1 MDEVDFVGA
10 GWSYPLGTDP
20 SGRVALVTREREI
33 EQSIRLILGT
43 SIGERPMRP
52 DFGCRIHDHVFGPA
66 NSATAGQ
73 IAYDV
78 RDALERWETRID
90 VTDVVVSF
98 DRISEG
104 RIYIDIGYS
113 ARGLNDPRNL
123 VFPFYV
129 IPDEGDRGRPDD
141 RRHRVRQPGPRHD
154 RAVGPGRVHVLPTR
168 HAVIDVGDQP
178 RPDRRSVTCSPPR
191 IWTTDVSR
199 TWSTTPRDW
208 SSSGARPGPTTTCRT
223 PESP

>member
-1 MDEVDFVGA
+1 MYEVDFIGA
-10 GWSYPLGTDP
+10 GWSYPLGADP

-90 VTDVVVSF
+90 INEVQNLVSSSLGIDEARGDTVEVTSMPF
-98 DRISEG
+98 DR
-104 RIYIDIGYS
+104 S
-113 ARGLNDPRNL
+113 AEEDAAAALAAAEKADSQA
-123 VFPFYV
+123 
-129 IPDEGDRGRPDD
+129 EMMSM
-141 RRHRVRQPGPRHD
+141 
-154 RAVGPGRVHVLPTR
+154 A
-168 HAVIDVGDQP
+168 
-178 RPDRRSVTCSPPR
+178 
-191 IWTTDVSR
+191 
-199 TWSTTPRDW
+199 
-208 SSSGARPGPTTTCRT
+208 SSGFG
-223 PESP
+223 SPSITKGTNAPSFFASRSAKSCSKRDMVICPPWLHRW